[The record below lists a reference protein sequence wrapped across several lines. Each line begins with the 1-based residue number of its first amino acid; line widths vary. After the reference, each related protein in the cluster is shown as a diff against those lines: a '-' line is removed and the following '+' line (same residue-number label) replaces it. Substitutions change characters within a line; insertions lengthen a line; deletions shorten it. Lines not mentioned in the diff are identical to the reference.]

1 MNKVCIYAIIFSYKV
16 CIYAI
21 IFSCIDFQYFFFFI
35 QNQIATNVMKTIY
48 MYTQLLQRT
57 AIWLKQII
65 SVESM
70 ADKFINHK
78 LNYQSQ
84 AEMKILRFLKDIH
97 VYILCNTI
105 KYTAFS
111 KGNWIIYLIHQ
122 RLIRVLN
129 NFFVYR
135 IITGFKISVKC
146 KDFIEVDIRR
156 RQSPKIGRVCLT
168 FSVSH

>member
-1 MNKVCIYAIIFSYKV
+1 MPLYFRA
-16 CIYAI
+16 
-21 IFSCIDFQYFFFFI
+21 YFFFYTES
-35 QNQIATNVMKTIY
+35 NCTNVIKTIY
-48 MYTQLLQRT
+48 MYIQLLQRT

-70 ADKFINHK
+70 AEKFINHK

-105 KYTAFS
+105 KYTASS

-156 RQSPKIGRVCLT
+156 RQSQKIGRVCLT
-168 FSVSH
+168 FSASH

>member
-1 MNKVCIYAIIFSYKV
+1 MPLYFRA
-16 CIYAI
+16 
-21 IFSCIDFQYFFFFI
+21 YFFFYTES
-35 QNQIATNVMKTIY
+35 NCTNVIKTIY
-48 MYTQLLQRT
+48 MYIQLLQRT

-70 ADKFINHK
+70 AEKFINHK

-84 AEMKILRFLKDIH
+84 AEMKILKDIH

-105 KYTAFS
+105 KYTASS

-156 RQSPKIGRVCLT
+156 RQSQKIGRVCLT
-168 FSVSH
+168 FSASH